1 MDYSLGI
8 SPIDQLHNFREQQT
22 VELKT
27 PQKDQEIQVEIY
39 DEEDDGMYDLNSESF
54 CYSLKLKPF
63 LLNFC
68 QNAKYNI
75 IQSLKNC
82 PTFFKKEK
90 VRLGA

>member
-1 MDYSLGI
+1 MDYSLRI
-8 SPIDQLHNFREQQT
+8 SLIDQLHNFREQQT
-22 VELKT
+22 VEVKT

-54 CYSLKLKPF
+54 CYSLKLRPF
-63 LLNFC
+63 LSNLC
-68 QNAKYNI
+68 ENAKYGI
-75 IQSLKNC
+75 IEILKNF